1 MSMKP
6 ILHTIIA
13 CLIVSHALAEN
24 IVFPTS
30 PDAGAINVKTAFGA
44 VGDGVTDDTAA
55 LQSAFTANA
64 GTYGRVL
71 YFPNGTYLVSATLA
85 PGATVAAAKGLTL
98 QGQSQAGTIIRLK
111 DNATGFTSAGSPLP
125 VVASFTGTGSD
136 NQAFGNNIFNL
147 TIDTG
152 SGNAGATALSYLTN
166 NYGSVRNVTLRS
178 SDANHLG
185 NAGLLMAQAWPGPG
199 MIRNLTVDGF
209 NDGVAIY
216 NAEYSMTFEGV
227 TLRNQITAGILNS
240 GNVVALHS
248 LTSTNTVPAL
258 TGTAGSLSVV
268 LSANCTGGGGTRSA
282 FELAGGMGLLR
293 NIVTSGYQS
302 TVKNNATV
310 VSGAN
315 QTEYVNSTPLSLF
328 TSPQTTLGLPI
339 EDTPEVAWDDAGKWA
354 SVTSYGAVADDTND
368 DTAAIQAAID
378 NAAGKTTIYFPRG
391 KYFVSSTIHIRNGVR
406 RIYGAG
412 SVIRFT
418 NALYAQA
425 VPVFQFDN
433 TSAPVVVFELFVT
446 DYPTA
451 TANFTFFKHNSAS
464 TVVLRNLAINAG
476 QAYTSTAGSG
486 PLFVED
492 VAGNSWQINQQ
503 TAWMRQVNPEAPR
516 GYTKIIN
523 NGGRLWILG
532 LKTEKDDN
540 VIASTNGA
548 ATEVLGGLLYP
559 AGTVDSAKIAFT
571 STDSALSVS
580 IAASS
585 YAAGNLY
592 TNFVQETR
600 SGTTLTLPMTSLVA
614 RNPGRICPLSTGYI
628 AKPAPFDADGD
639 GMPDS
644 WEVLRGFDPLNA
656 ADAALDADGD
666 GRSNLAEY
674 LAGTDPRVAD
684 DFFGVNNF
692 SAASSTATLTFTART
707 DHGYTVQYSDDLASG
722 PWLTLGTIPASAT
735 RSVSVSTPR
744 STPRR
749 FYRVITAP

>member
-1 MSMKP
+1 MIMKKT
-6 ILHTIIA
+6 LHTIVA
-13 CLIVSHALAEN
+13 CLLVSHALAEN
-24 IVFPTS
+24 IVFPSS
-30 PDAGAINVKTAFGA
+30 PDAGVINVKTAYGA
-44 VGDGVTDDTAA
+44 IGDGVADDTAA
-55 LQSAFTANA
+55 IQAAITANA
-64 GTYGRVL
+64 GTFGRVL
-71 YFPNGTYLVSATLA
+71 YFPNGTYLVSATISC
-85 PGATVAAAKGLTL
+85 GATIAAAKGVTL
-98 QGQSQAGTIIRLK
+98 QGQSQAGTILRLK
-111 DNATGFTSAGSPLP
+111 DSAAGFTNAGSPQP
-125 VVASFTGTGSD
+125 VLASFTGTGSD

-152 SGNAGATALSYLTN
+152 SGNAGAIALSHLTN
-166 NYGSVRNVTLRS
+166 NYGSVREVTLRS
-178 SDANHLG
+178 SDANHIG
-185 NAGLLMAQAWPGPG
+185 ANGLLMAQAWPGPG

-209 NDGVAIY
+209 SYGIAIY
-216 NAEYSMTFEGV
+216 NAEYSMTFEGI
-227 TLRNQITAGILNS
+227 TLRNQSTAGILNS
-240 GNVVALHS
+240 GNIVSVHS
-248 LTSTNTVPAL
+248 LTSTNTVPVLA
-258 TGTAGSLSVV
+258 GTAGSLSVI
-268 LSANCTGGGGTRSA
+268 LSANCTGGSATRSA
-282 FELAGGMGLLR
+282 FELSGGMCLLR
-293 NIVTSGYQS
+293 NIVTTGYQS
-302 TVKNNATV
+302 AVKNNATV

-315 QTEYVNSTPLSLF
+315 QGEYVNSTPLSLF
-328 TSPQTTLGLPI
+328 ASPPTTLGMPI
-339 EDTPEVAWDDAGKWA
+339 ENTPEVAWDDVSKWA

-368 DTAAIQAAID
+368 DTSAIQAAID
-378 NAAGKTTIYFPRG
+378 NAVGKTTIYFPRG
-391 KYFVSSTIHIRNGVR
+391 KYFVSGTIHIRNGVK

-412 SVIRFT
+412 SAIRFT

-451 TANFTFFKHNSAS
+451 TANFTLFKHNSAS
-464 TVVLRNLAINAG
+464 AVVLRNLAINAG

-548 ATEVLGGLLYP
+548 ATEVLGDLLYP
-559 AGTVDSAKIAFT
+559 AGTVDAAKIAFT

-580 IAASS
+580 IGASS

-600 SGTTLTLPMTSLVA
+600 SGTTLTLPITSLVA
-614 RNPGRICPLSTGYI
+614 RNPGRICPLYVGYI
-628 AKPAPFDADGD
+628 AKPAPFDTDAD
-639 GMPDS
+639 GMPDY
-644 WEVLRGFDPLNA
+644 WETLHGLDPLNA

-674 LAGTDPRVAD
+674 RAGTDPRANG
-684 DFFGVNNF
+684 DFFSIGSI
-692 SAASSTATLTFTART
+692 SATGSTRAFTFNART
-707 DHGYTVQYSDDLASG
+707 DHAYTVQYSDDLATG
-722 PWLTLGTIPASAT
+722 PWLTLGTIPASAART
-735 RSVSVSTPR
+735 INTSTPMNM
-744 STPRR
+744 PRR
-749 FYRVITAP
+749 FYRVIATP